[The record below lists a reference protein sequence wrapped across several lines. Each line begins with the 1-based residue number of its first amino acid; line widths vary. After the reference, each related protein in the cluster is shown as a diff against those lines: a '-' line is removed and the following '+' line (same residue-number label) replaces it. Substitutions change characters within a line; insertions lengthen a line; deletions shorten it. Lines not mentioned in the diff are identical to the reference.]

1 MKWITEDAAGVV
13 LTIKATPRA
22 RANAIAG
29 VEEEWLRVRL
39 QAPPVD
45 GKANE
50 ALLRW
55 LADLLAVSKKAV
67 ELVTGSTARVKRVRI
82 RGVTA
87 AQVLAAIKMTYD

>member
-1 MKWITEDAAGVV
+1 MELNWLRKEADGVV

-22 RANAIAG
+22 RENGVAG
-29 VEEEWLRVRL
+29 VEGEWLRIRL

-55 LADLLAVSKKAV
+55 LAGVLDVPKTAV
-67 ELVTGSTARVKRVRI
+67 ELVAGSSARIKRVRI
-82 RGVTA
+82 RGVNAT
-87 AQVLAAIKMTYD
+87 QVRARLA